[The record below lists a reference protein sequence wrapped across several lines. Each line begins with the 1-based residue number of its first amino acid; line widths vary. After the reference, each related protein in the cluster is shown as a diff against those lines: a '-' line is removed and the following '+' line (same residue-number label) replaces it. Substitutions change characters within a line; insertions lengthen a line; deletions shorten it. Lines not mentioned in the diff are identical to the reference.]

1 MRTDYLDA
9 LFMCF
14 SAMSTAGLNLVSVS
28 ALQPA
33 QQAFLFIL
41 MILGDIVSLESHDSS
56 QTSGMNPSLMIGQ
69 SVVNLITIG
78 FRL

>member
-1 MRTDYLDA
+1 MAANPSSASGQFVTTYIDA

-14 SAMSTAGLNLVSVS
+14 SAMTVCGLSTVSVS

-41 MILGDIVSLESHDSS
+41 MIFGDIVSCFLAY
-56 QTSGMNPSLMIGQ
+56 PL
-69 SVVNLITIG
+69 L
-78 FRL
+78 